1 MGAVDGYPQI
11 NTADEGL
18 VLTVFPPKSG
28 GKKMPFEAAKTEIES
43 RGVKNVR
50 WDDVK
55 KVVEAS
61 TGKPVVIIPPKA
73 NTGDAQVFVEIDA
86 EEMEAKVTVIPPEHG
101 GKPADLA
108 KVRAALQ
115 ANGVTF
121 GIIES
126 ELSKMEGQITSMTD
140 PAKVYLPVEAVV
152 AKGKPVI
159 HGTNAYLEKYYD
171 KKKDEPKPAPGAAAA
186 GADNRNAKVDYRDL
200 NVIENVEKG
209 TVLAKKILLT
219 KGEMGTTVTGREI
232 FPDEGQDMVLK
243 PGAGVALDPNDE
255 NTFIATETGQ
265 VVIKN
270 ETISVLAIY
279 EINGDLTM
287 KIGNVDFLG
296 TVLIHGSINGEFK
309 VKAGADVIIDG
320 VLDGGEVIAGG
331 NVTVKGGIIG
341 AKTRVTAE
349 GEINAKYIRN
359 AYVESGSIITIQDT
373 SMHSTLIASDKVQ
386 LTGRGHL
393 VGGTTVAGWEVI
405 AKEIGAKS
413 NTPTEIEV
421 GEDPRLRDEMK
432 RIESETKNLTEQL
445 DKAKK
450 GITFLKD
457 LSTKM
462 AGKLPDDK
470 KELLGK
476 LTRTQFKLL
485 GDLKLVQNRK
495 AEIENKEENQKGGKK
510 RAKVSAQGLIY
521 PGTKITVSRVSKA
534 ITMETKFCTLVMD
547 NGQIK
552 SNPFS

>member
-11 NTADEGL
+11 NTADDGL
-18 VLTVFPPKSG
+18 VLTVFPPKDG
-28 GKKMPFEAAKTEIES
+28 GKKMPFDAVKAEIEG
-43 RGVKNVR
+43 RGVKGVK
-50 WDDVK
+50 WEDVK
-55 KVVEAS
+55 KVADAS
-61 TGKPVVIIPPKA
+61 SGRPVVIIAPKA
-73 NTGDAQVFVEIDA
+73 RAGDSQIFVEISED
-86 EEMEAKVTVIPPEHG
+86 EMEAKVTVLPPERG
-101 GKPADLA
+101 GKAADLERVHA
-108 KVRAALQ
+108 TLA
-115 ANGVTF
+115 ANGVVH
-121 GIIES
+121 GILEDELKRIEAS
-126 ELSKMEGQITSMTD
+126 ITAMTD
-140 PAKVYLPVEAVV
+140 PEKVYEPVEAVI
-152 AKGKPVI
+152 AKGKPVV
-159 HGTNAYLEKYYD
+159 HGTDAYLEKYYE
-171 KKKDEPKPAPGAAAA
+171 KKEEPKAA
-186 GADNRNAKVDYRDL
+186 NPQQVENKNAQVNYRDL

-209 TVLAKKILLT
+209 AVLAKKILLT
-219 KGEMGTTVTGREI
+219 KGEMGTTVTGRDI
-232 FPDEGQDMVLK
+232 FPDEGKDMVIK
-243 PGAGVALDPNDE
+243 PGSGVALDPADP
-255 NTFIATETGQ
+255 NTFISTETGQ
-265 VVIKN
+265 VVIKG
-270 ETISVLAIY
+270 ETLSVLAIY
-279 EINGDLTM
+279 EVNGDLTM
-287 KIGNVDFLG
+287 KIGNIDFLG

-309 VKAGADVIIDG
+309 VKAGADVVIDG
-320 VLDGGEVIAGG
+320 VLDGGEVVAGG
-331 NVTVKGGIIG
+331 NVTIKGGVIG

-359 AYVESGSIITIQDT
+359 AYVESGSIISITDT

-457 LSTKM
+457 LSVKM

-485 GDLKLVQNRK
+485 GDLKGVQTRKSDIDNREAAAK
-495 AEIENKEENQKGGKK
+495 SGGKK
-510 RAKVSAQGLIY
+510 RAKVSCNGLIY

-534 ITMETKFCTLVMD
+534 ITQETKFCTLVED

-552 SNPFS
+552 SNPYS

>member
-11 NTADEGL
+11 NTADDGL
-18 VLTVFPPKSG
+18 ILTVFPPKEG
-28 GKKMPFEAAKTEIES
+28 GKKMPFDAVKAEVEG
-43 RGVKNVR
+43 RGVKAVH
-50 WDDVK
+50 WDEVK
-55 KVVEAS
+55 KAVEAA
-61 TGKPVVIIPPKA
+61 TGRPVVLIAPKA
-73 NTGDAQVFVEIDA
+73 KVGDAQIFVEISAD
-86 EEMEAKVTVIPPEHG
+86 EMEAKVTVLPPERG
-101 GKPADLA
+101 GRPADLERV
-108 KVRAALQ
+108 KAALA
-115 ANGVTF
+115 ANGVSY
-121 GIIES
+121 GILED
-126 ELSKMEGQITSMTD
+126 ELRKMEGPITAMTD
-140 PAKVYLPVEAVV
+140 PAKVYVPVEAVI
-152 AKGKPVI
+152 AKGKPVV
-159 HGTNAYLEKYYD
+159 HGTDAYLEKYYD
-171 KKKDEPKPAPGAAAA
+171 KKKEEPKAA
-186 GADNRNAKVDYRDL
+186 GPQQVENKNARVDYRDL

-209 TVLAKKILLT
+209 TVLAKRIPLT

-232 FPDEGQDMVLK
+232 FPDEGKDMVLK
-243 PGAGVALDPNDE
+243 PGAGVALDPADP
-255 NTFIATETGQ
+255 NTFVATETGQ
-265 VVIKN
+265 VVIKG
-270 ETISVLAIY
+270 ETLSVLAIY

-309 VKAGADVIIDG
+309 VKAGADVVIDG

-331 NVTVKGGIIG
+331 NVTIKGGVIG

-450 GITFLKD
+450 GIVFLKD

-462 AGKLPDDK
+462 AGKLPDEK

-485 GDLKLVQNRK
+485 GDLKQVQNRK
-495 AEIENKEENQKGGKK
+495 SEIENKEASQKGGKR
-510 RAKVSAQGLIY
+510 RAKVSANGLIY
-521 PGTKITVSRVSKA
+521 PGTKVTVSRVSKA
-534 ITMETKFCTLVMD
+534 ITMETKFCTLVED

-552 SNPFS
+552 SNPYS